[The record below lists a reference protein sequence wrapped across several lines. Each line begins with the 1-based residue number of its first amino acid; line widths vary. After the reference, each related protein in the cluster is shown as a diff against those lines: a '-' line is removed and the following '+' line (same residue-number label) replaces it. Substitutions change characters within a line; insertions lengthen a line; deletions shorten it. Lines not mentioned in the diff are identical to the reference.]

1 MDAEAKEARRLRILK
16 LKEKR
21 AKGSLPDNKNPLNK
35 FGTRIGTQS
44 LNPSETNYWNKKGV
58 EFKPILE
65 FNPLTKEEEKRL
77 HDEYYIKNNR
87 VGFLKLYEAVRK
99 SNGRTPTGKPVFSP
113 TRAQVQAWLS
123 KQLPALDFKPVE
135 KSKESRPILVSKI
148 GDLVQMDYLDMSDK
162 HRDGKHRYILNMI
175 DVLSKKAYSRSP
187 INILGTGPTAKQTLA
202 IAGEMFE
209 EFKRDY
215 GQYPKRLNTDNGS
228 HFLKE
233 FEQAFQTGG
242 IYHDKIKYS
251 SGVRYRATSQSV
263 VERFNRTIR
272 NMIRRYV
279 NDTNTGGKDWYTHLQ
294 QFVNNYN
301 SNKHSSLK
309 VAPDK
314 ATNDN
319 VQEYKDNQKEK
330 AILRNKNL
338 QRLEIGDKV
347 RLKNFKKA
355 KGEGQYKDQ
364 PNWWPEIYTI
374 YHVFKSKT
382 GRAPEYALEPNPPTT
397 LVNRPGYRGN
407 MKTPRRKFT
416 IYELQVLASKGDEDY
431 EKYKVSTQF
440 HEELEEEEVEKPM
453 KEYKPPDIVDK
464 KIDIKFYNSGKK
476 SYVVDKGSIK
486 RRKKSSGTFYEG
498 DVLTYDRNTMEH
510 KIKFDDGVTDTYN
523 FTNKDKDDYIANKT
537 GWRLAK

>member
-1 MDAEAKEARRLRILK
+1 M
-16 LKEKR
+16 
-21 AKGSLPDNKNPLNK
+21 
-35 FGTRIGTQS
+35 
-44 LNPSETNYWNKKGV
+44 
-58 EFKPILE
+58 
-65 FNPLTKEEEKRL
+65 
-77 HDEYYIKNNR
+77 
-87 VGFLKLYEAVRK
+87 
-99 SNGRTPTGKPVFSP
+99 
-113 TRAQVQAWLS
+113 
-123 KQLPALDFKPVE
+123 
-135 KSKESRPILVSKI
+135 
-148 GDLVQMDYLDMSDK
+148 
-162 HRDGKHRYILNMI
+162 
-175 DVLSKKAYSRSP
+175 
-187 INILGTGPTAKQTLA
+187 
-202 IAGEMFE
+202 
-209 EFKRDY
+209 
-215 GQYPKRLNTDNGS
+215 
-228 HFLKE
+228 
-233 FEQAFQTGG
+233 
-242 IYHDKIKYS
+242 
-251 SGVRYRATSQSV
+251 
-263 VERFNRTIR
+263 
-272 NMIRRYV
+272 
-279 NDTNTGGKDWYTHLQ
+279 
-294 QFVNNYN
+294 
-301 SNKHSSLK
+301 
-309 VAPDK
+309 
-314 ATNDN
+314 
-319 VQEYKDNQKEK
+319 
-330 AILRNKNL
+330 
-338 QRLEIGDKV
+338 